1 MAPPAS
7 TEPSASAPT
16 TPTGLPSDL
25 PRREVYAGFAQPC
38 ESSTIESTPRWGGLK
53 GAACGSDG
61 RVAGVFHGGRA
72 GYAGTP
78 GGWTTLHSEQPGRMQ
93 PIVAT
98 IAVREPWL
106 WIHQVTC
113 PECRALIGW
122 AFIGDMTRLS
132 DDDLVLLQQ
141 RVGVDA
147 APLRSVEAWQKAM
160 VVPAADKP

>member
-1 MAPPAS
+1 
-7 TEPSASAPT
+7 
-16 TPTGLPSDL
+16 
-25 PRREVYAGFAQPC
+25 
-38 ESSTIESTPRWGGLK
+38 
-53 GAACGSDG
+53 
-61 RVAGVFHGGRA
+61 
-72 GYAGTP
+72 
-78 GGWTTLHSEQPGRMQ
+78 MQ

-106 WIHQVTC
+106 WIRQVTC
-113 PECRALIGW
+113 PGCRALIGW

-147 APLRSVEAWQKAM
+147 APLRSFEAWQKAM